1 MKVDKSD
8 FRRRYAE
15 LSDEGLLSI
24 NREELVDAARQC
36 YDEELARRGLQPEQD
51 VGPEPGDADDEFV
64 SAANF
69 LFPDEAGVARALLRS
84 VDILCYL
91 ENEHTLTAVWTWS
104 VALGGFRLMVPRSR
118 IEQVHEILNE
128 GMFKADL
135 ATEAGNEA
143 QVGSSE
149 EEASMI
155 REGGRSGRRART
167 VLAIALLCSPAVDL
181 LRLFYL

>member
-1 MKVDKSD
+1 MKVDESD

-24 NREELVDAARQC
+24 HREELVDAAQQC

-51 VGPEPGDADDEFV
+51 IGPEPGDTDDEFV
-64 SAANF
+64 LVATF

-84 VDILCYL
+84 VDVLCYL

-104 VALGGFRLMVPRSR
+104 VALGWLRLMVPRSR
-118 IEQVHEILNE
+118 IELVHEILNDAIFE
-128 GMFKADL
+128 GEL
-135 ATEAGNEA
+135 ANEAGMEA
-143 QVGSSE
+143 VVGSSE
-149 EEASMI
+149 EDASII
-155 REGGRSGRRART
+155 RGRRRSGGART

-181 LRLFYL
+181 IRLFYL